1 MKEASFLCEGQID
14 FFDLMS
20 MFYQYL
26 QGDYRLPFPYIY
38 RERHTKSSNNSKE
51 GVIHLKEYLSAQEA
65 AQYTGISK
73 AKLAKL
79 RHAGS
84 GCRYIRIGDS
94 PTKAL
99 IRYRKEDLDSW
110 LERNLIHTTG
120 GL

>member
-1 MKEASFLCEGQID
+1 MTTNSHSLIFIEN
-14 FFDLMS
+14 DLQS
-20 MFYQYL
+20 
-26 QGDYRLPFPYIY
+26 RLIIQ
-38 RERHTKSSNNSKE
+38 K

-65 AQYTGISK
+65 ADYTGISK

-99 IRYRKEDLDSW
+99 IRYRKEDLDAW